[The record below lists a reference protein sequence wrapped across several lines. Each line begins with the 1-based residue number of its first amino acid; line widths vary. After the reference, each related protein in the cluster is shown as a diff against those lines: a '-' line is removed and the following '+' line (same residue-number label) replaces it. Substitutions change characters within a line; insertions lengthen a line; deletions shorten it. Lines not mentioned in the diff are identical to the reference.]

1 MAIIDKEKSYFEK
14 VVLKTLWP
22 NVGEQVED
30 LIRLTSDQTYKH
42 FMLVNYD
49 SRVVPDM
56 KIPHITTLES

>member
-56 KIPHITTLES
+56 KIPHIMTLES

>member
-30 LIRLTSDQTYKH
+30 LIRLTSDQSYKH

-56 KIPHITTLES
+56 KIPHIMTLES